1 MRIRTA
7 SVSTAA
13 LAPAPHSSPSTP
25 EVVAAA
31 LRDEVLDGL
40 LLPGARL
47 REEGLCERFGV
58 GRHSVRAAL
67 RLLVAAG
74 LVVHERHRGATVRPL
89 SRARID
95 ESFDFRLALELGSLR
110 LALARDAD
118 LTPVELAVQE
128 LEALPAHTPWRQLTE
143 CHGRIHHEI
152 VRAAGN
158 DRLLHAYRS
167 CEDELQL
174 LFAVIR
180 LDFSAQR
187 LARLH
192 RELVDALRVGGEVAL
207 RALEDDLERSGRA
220 AVLQALARS
229 EAAAGSAGSAPRART
244 AEPSGTA
251 VTAVSVAL

>member
-1 MRIRTA
+1 MSQDAAHLVQASNRGESSMR
-7 SVSTAA
+7 STAA

-40 LLPGARL
+40 LPPGARL

-58 GRHSVRAAL
+58 GRHSARAAL

-158 DRLLHAYRS
+158 ERLLAAYRS

-192 RELVDALRVGGEVAL
+192 RQLVDALRLGGEVAL
-207 RALEDDLERSGRA
+207 QALEDDLERSGRA
-220 AVLQALARS
+220 AVLHALARS
-229 EAAAGSAGSAPRART
+229 EAGLAAAAGGAAR
-244 AEPSGTA
+244 
-251 VTAVSVAL
+251 

>member
-1 MRIRTA
+1 MH
-7 SVSTAA
+7 STAVR
-13 LAPAPHSSPSTP
+13 APAHLIRASTP

-47 REEGLCERFGV
+47 REELLCERFSV

-95 ESFDFRLALELGSLR
+95 ESFDFRIALELGSLQ
-110 LALARDAD
+110 LALARGAD

-128 LEALPAHTPWRQLTE
+128 LESLPDHTPWRQLTE
-143 CHGRIHHEI
+143 AHGRIHHEI

-158 DRLLHAYRS
+158 DRLLDAYRS
-167 CEDELQL
+167 CEDELML

-180 LDFSAQR
+180 PDFSAQR

-192 RELVDALRVGGEVAL
+192 RELVDRLRLGGAAAVQ
-207 RALEDDLERSGRA
+207 ALEDDLERSGRA
-220 AVLQALARS
+220 AVLHALARS
-229 EAAAGSAGSAPRART
+229 EDAAAPAARGAT
-244 AEPSGTA
+244 P
-251 VTAVSVAL
+251 

>member
-1 MRIRTA
+1 MH
-7 SVSTAA
+7 STAVRA
-13 LAPAPHSSPSTP
+13 SARSGPSTP

-40 LLPGARL
+40 LPPGARL
-47 REEGLCERFGV
+47 REEVLCERFGV

-67 RLLVAAG
+67 RQLVVAG

-95 ESFDFRLALELGSLR
+95 ESFDFRTALELGGLR

-118 LTPVELAVQE
+118 LTPVELAVQR
-128 LEALPAHTPWRQLTE
+128 LEALPEHTPWRQLIE

-229 EAAAGSAGSAPRART
+229 EAAAAGTAETAARART
-244 AEPSGTA
+244 AGHAGTA

>member
-1 MRIRTA
+1 MHTIVVQR
-7 SVSTAA
+7 
-13 LAPAPHSSPSTP
+13 APSRSGPATP

-31 LRDEVLDGL
+31 LRDEVLDGVVA
-40 LLPGARL
+40 PGARL
-47 REEGLCERFGV
+47 REEQLCERFGV

-74 LVVHERHRGATVRPL
+74 LVVHERNRGASVRPL

-95 ESFDFRLALELGSLR
+95 DSFDFRLALELGSLR
-110 LALARDAD
+110 LALARGAD
-118 LTPVELAVQE
+118 LTPVEQAVQAM
-128 LEALPAHTPWRQLTE
+128 EALPQDTPWRQLTE

-158 DRLLHAYRS
+158 DRLLRAYRS

-180 LDFSAQR
+180 PDFSAQR
-187 LARLH
+187 LAALH
-192 RELVDALRVGGEVAL
+192 RQLMDGLSLGGEVAL
-207 RALEDDLERSGRA
+207 QALEDDLEGSGRA

-229 EAAAGSAGSAPRART
+229 EDAVDPAADPVAR
-244 AEPSGTA
+244 
-251 VTAVSVAL
+251 

>member
-1 MRIRTA
+1 MH
-7 SVSTAA
+7 STAVRA
-13 LAPAPHSSPSTP
+13 SAPRTGPSTP

-74 LVVHERHRGATVRPL
+74 LVVHERNRGATVRPL
-89 SRARID
+89 SRARVD
-95 ESFDFRLALELGSLR
+95 ESFDFRIALELGSLR
-110 LALARDAD
+110 LALARGAD
-118 LTPVELAVQE
+118 LTPVEQAVRA
-128 LEALPAHTPWRQLTE
+128 LEALPEHTPWRQLTE

-158 DRLLHAYRS
+158 DRLLEAYRG

-174 LFAVIR
+174 LFAVLR
-180 LDFSAQR
+180 PDFSAQR
-187 LARLH
+187 LALLH
-192 RELVDALRVGGEVAL
+192 RQLVDALQLGGEPAL
-207 RALEDDLERSGRA
+207 LALEDDLERSGRA
-220 AVLQALARS
+220 AVLHALARG
-229 EAAAGSAGSAPRART
+229 EGAVDPAVAQVAG
-244 AEPSGTA
+244 
-251 VTAVSVAL
+251 